1 MKKIVSMFLALVMAL
16 ALAAPAFA
24 SSGKVD
30 VAGSINLPTINV
42 VLPTT
47 ASVIANPY
55 KLDVKLNPKDTTET
69 PSNDQ
74 IISPLMVV
82 KNLSNTG
89 VQVGATVQGV
99 LGKGSDATFAAA
111 SAASSTD
118 KDIFIYAKFKIGDAD
133 MGIDDI
139 AAETTSPTSTTGLIV
154 ILDDTAQA
162 VDQLDPGDAAAASVS
177 ATGNVLA
184 GTNDAKNPDA
194 NGVLGF
200 RFFGDMGKVT
210 TWTDKDTVSATIA
223 FTFTPTSIKPA
234 N

>member
-1 MKKIVSMFLALVMAL
+1 MKKIISMFLALVMAL
-16 ALAAPAFA
+16 ALAVPAFA

-30 VAGSINLPTINV
+30 VAGTINLPTINV

-47 ASVIANPY
+47 ASMTLNPY

-74 IISPLMVV
+74 ILSPLMLV

-89 VQVGATVQGV
+89 IQVGATVQGV
-99 LGKGSDATFAAA
+99 LGKGSDATLE
-111 SAASSTD
+111 ASSVAAEAD
-118 KDIFIYAKFKIGDAD
+118 EKQIHVYAKFKIGDAD
-133 MGIDDI
+133 METSDI
-139 AAETTSPTSTTGLIV
+139 PAESSGATTGDLV
-154 ILDDTAQA
+154 LVLDDTVQ
-162 VDQLDPGDAAAASVS
+162 VVPQLNPDDPAATTVS

-184 GTNDAKNPDA
+184 GTNDAKNPDS

-200 RFFGDMGKVT
+200 RFFGDMSKVT
-210 TWTDKDTVSATIA
+210 TWTDKDTVSAAVA

>member
-89 VQVGATVQGV
+89 VQVGATVKGV
-99 LGKGSDATFAAA
+99 LGKGSDATFATA

-118 KDIFIYAKFKIGDAD
+118 KDIFVYAKFKIGDAS
-133 MGIDDI
+133 MEIGDI
-139 AAETTSPTSTTGLIV
+139 GPETTPATAGLVV
-154 ILDDTAQA
+154 ILDDTDQA
-162 VDQLDPGDAAAASVS
+162 VPQLDPTSAAATTVT

-184 GTNDAKNPDA
+184 GTNDAKNPDT